1 VLVGWLLQ
9 LRILGFGLL
18 QDGEVGVGVFPER
31 EEVFVGDGRPL
42 DFRENPT
49 ASGGGGIPGLEN
61 RETWGTLPHFWI
73 SGAIA
78 AWA

>member
-1 VLVGWLLQ
+1 
-9 LRILGFGLL
+9 
-18 QDGEVGVGVFPER
+18 
-31 EEVFVGDGRPL
+31 VGDGRPL
-42 DFRENPT
+42 DFREDPT

-61 RETWGTLPHFWI
+61 RETWGTLSHFWI